1 MILTISEKIERLKKL
16 NKTLIPEKKEEKAR
30 LFSAATG
37 NVINY
42 EKIGSSPVNNSNSQD
57 DKDALYSNASIE
69 LDNLIHEREQLIYD
83 LNSKLN
89 EIRIDS
95 HRRAAKLYFI
105 DGLSI
110 KAIANKR
117 MHCTYETIKNYIY
130 ESRKSIENNDQK

>member
-1 MILTISEKIERLKKL
+1 MTISEKIERLKKL
-16 NKTLIPEKKEEKAR
+16 NKTLIPEKQEEKER
-30 LFSAATG
+30 LFFAATG
-37 NVINY
+37 STINY
-42 EKIGSSPVNNSNSQD
+42 DKIGSDPVNNSNSQD
-57 DKDALYSNASIE
+57 IKNALYSNASAE
-69 LDNLIHEREQLIYD
+69 LDSLIQEREQLVYD

-89 EIRIDS
+89 EIKIDS

-130 ESRKSIENNDQK
+130 ESRKYIENNDQK